1 MNKFFAIPFRGRNCQ
16 TGFTLLELVVVL
28 FIIGLASAVVFFSAV
43 RIHEKTLFS
52 EEARKLILTIKHAR
66 EISLIERR
74 DVVFNLD
81 EEQNRYWI
89 EYGEKDTFSMH
100 SLPRGFGVSGDTI
113 YFFPKGNSS
122 GGTVKINNGKG
133 KEYTI
138 EVDRVLGTPALKRL

>member
-1 MNKFFAIPFRGRNCQ
+1 MPFRGRNSL
-16 TGFTLLELVVVL
+16 TGFTLLELVIVL

-43 RIHEKTLFS
+43 RIHEKTLFN
-52 EEARKLILTIKHAR
+52 EEARKLFLTIKHAR

-81 EEQNRYWI
+81 AEQNNYWI
-89 EYGEKDTFSMH
+89 AYGEDDVVNIH
-100 SLPRGFGVSGDTI
+100 SLPRGFGITGDLI

-122 GGTVKINNGKG
+122 GGTVKIDNGKG

-138 EVDRVLGTPALKRL
+138 EVDRVLGTPTIKRL